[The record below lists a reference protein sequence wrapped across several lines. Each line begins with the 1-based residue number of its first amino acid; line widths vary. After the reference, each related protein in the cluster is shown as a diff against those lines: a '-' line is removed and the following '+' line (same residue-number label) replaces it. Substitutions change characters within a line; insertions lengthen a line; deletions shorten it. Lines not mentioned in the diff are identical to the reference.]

1 MSQIISTYPI
11 FEGSQV
17 LTSTQLNQLA
27 AYLDQQG
34 RLTRSKLIGMGIV
47 CGMQVQPYPQGLQIT
62 KGLGITSEGFLIQ
75 AGNFNATHYRPYSLP
90 EGVDYKPFKDVDHAV
105 SLFELLTEIPT
116 DSAGVKKLNNPA
128 NFLNDKY
135 VLIFIEVFDKDLK
148 SCLGNACDDR
158 GQDRLLTLRRLVVNG
173 SDLDKILKNKS
184 HNVKSPFPSVLD
196 LPEFSVQ
203 KPLFYPG
210 KPESNEFGAFVKHY
224 QKFIG
229 LTLTKDFFEV
239 LALSYKLFEPIL
251 SKSYSFTNPLES
263 GTIQDKIAEIM
274 ALAEADPNDI
284 QGIQYLWD
292 FAKELIK
299 AYSEFRNSAMELWYN
314 CVTDSSLFPLH
325 LMLGRA
331 RTSSETQAQFLKYR
345 HGFVQP
351 PIFNLQKL
359 LAETCI
365 QRHRR
370 MIMLLEKLETGI
382 FKKGESE
389 KFPIK
394 ITPSGEKLGKLGK
407 RAIPYYY
414 EIKSKSSV
422 SNWFSL
428 EENWVDPGNLQMH
441 STYRA
446 GVQSYDNQ
454 PDEEVTEAKS
464 ALETPL
470 FYDIESYPFLRIE
483 GHISKELKTAV
494 NHIKKLIL
502 QFNLPIHVEVLHL
515 GESEETEYLEDC
527 GWNDLQEEYAFQRRI
542 VAGFIQDLKDL
553 FDYATEYAKQEDGE
567 DDFTKDEFYIKASE
581 TLELLLIMAKAL
593 PECLKDLNW
602 QAFQNGYKQLLQLLI
617 DFVLIQQKLLQ
628 EIKVKDGNEKELE
641 FINGILA
648 RLSPFLYQILDLIFF
663 AKLQRIYV
671 SYQSRI
677 NVLIESNQF
686 ANYLKKHNG
695 LTHEAGVYKNGTF
708 FLIHD
713 PKQKRIIGDFS
724 LPYYC
729 CECTPCIEPCGENSI
744 VLPPFARPDY
754 AIAFTEKT
762 TRIDITLND
771 FMTNG
776 RQYEVIQVGESSLQK
791 GKVEKDSENNSFRY
805 TSAAGFTGIDS
816 FQYILRD
823 KESKQ
828 SDQGKVTIWV
838 RGEQGCYSIAV
849 LNCWGLEFV
858 RKTLDER
865 QIEYNKESQTEP
877 FDRLL
882 ESLKKTN
889 GFTLEE
895 LRSGVLEED
904 ESRLKLLECLGL
916 PNKDLS
922 WEQSEQAILDHQA
935 KNCGGIITPDCTS
948 MGVRGKIS
956 AADGSSIYQVR
967 VSIKGTEIDTYTSDN
982 GNYEIKFPS
991 PNQTLLFEQAGFE
1004 SQEVKICSQEV
1015 VNITM
1020 VPSPTPVRECYSI
1033 AIISS
1038 WDNEFI
1044 QIISRLRDISYS
1056 PTNLQDT
1063 FAKLLESLRSTAGFT
1078 STELRESFS
1087 NYPEFL
1093 KMILASV
1100 GTDISNVN
1108 PEEYASYIEEYQG
1121 YHCGASRREAVII
1134 DATRIPEEELKKY
1147 LDAKKVAYLPGADKT
1162 VLVETFKASTP
1173 ESSISR
1179 KDLEIFKKDTLL
1191 KISEEKS
1198 IEVNSSDTKAK
1209 LIDKL
1214 LGK

>member
-17 LTSTQLNQLA
+17 LTSAQLNQLT

-90 EGVDYKPFKDVDHAV
+90 EGVDYNPFKNEDYEA
-105 SLFELLTEIPT
+105 SLFELLTEVPT
-116 DSAGVKKLNNPA
+116 DSTAVKKLNNPA

-135 VLIFIEVFDKDLK
+135 VLIFIEIFDKDLK

-158 GQDRLLTLRRLVVNG
+158 GQDRLFTLRRLVVTG
-173 SDLDKILKNKS
+173 SDLDKILTKS
-184 HNVKSPFPSVLD
+184 SNVKSPFPSVLD

-210 KPESNEFGAFVKHY
+210 KPESNEYGAFVNYY
-224 QKFIG
+224 QKLIG
-229 LTLTKDFFEV
+229 LTLSKDFFEA
-239 LALSYKLFEPIL
+239 LSLSYKLFEPIL
-251 SKSYSFTNPLES
+251 SKSYSFENPLES
-263 GTIQDKIAEIM
+263 GAIQNKIADIM
-274 ALAEADPNDI
+274 AMVEASPDDI
-284 QGIQYLWD
+284 QGIQYLLD
-292 FAKELIK
+292 FAKELVK
-299 AYSEFRNSAMELWYN
+299 AYSEFRKSAMELWYN

-331 RTSSETQAQFLKYR
+331 ITSSETQAQFLKYR

-370 MIMLLEKLETGI
+370 MIMLIEKLETGI

-394 ITPSGEKLGKLGK
+394 ITPSGEKLGILGD

-414 EIKSKSSV
+414 EIKSKSAV
-422 SNWFSL
+422 SKWFSL
-428 EENWVDPGNLQMH
+428 EENWADPGNFQMH
-441 STYRA
+441 STYRV
-446 GVQSYDNQ
+446 GIQSYDNQ

-464 ALETPL
+464 PLETPL

-483 GHISKELKTAV
+483 GHLNKEIDAAV
-494 NHIKKLIL
+494 NQIKKLIL

-542 VAGFIQDLKDL
+542 VAGFIQDLKEL

-567 DDFTKDEFYIKASE
+567 DDFTKDEFYLIASE
-581 TLELLLIMAKAL
+581 TLELLLSMAKAL

-602 QAFQNGYKQLLQLLI
+602 LAFQNAYKQLLQLLI
-617 DFVLIQQKLLQ
+617 DFVLIEQKLLQ

-641 FINGILA
+641 FINGIMA
-648 RLSPFLYQILDLIFF
+648 RLSPFLYQILDLLFF
-663 AKLQRIYV
+663 AKLQRVYV

-677 NVLIESNQF
+677 KVLIQSNQF

-708 FLIHD
+708 FLLHD

-754 AIAFTEKT
+754 AIAFTERQI
-762 TRIDITLND
+762 RIDITGND
-771 FMTNG
+771 FLTNG
-776 RQYEVIQVGESSLQK
+776 REYEVILVGDSSAQN
-791 GKVEKDSENNSFRY
+791 GKVEKDPESNSFRY
-805 TSAAGFTGIDS
+805 TSASGFTGIDS

-823 KESKQ
+823 KVSRE

-838 RGEQGCYSIAV
+838 RGEQGCYSIDV
-849 LNCWGLEFV
+849 LNCWGIDRV
-858 RKTLDER
+858 RETLKIREIEASDEPDAR
-865 QIEYNKESQTEP
+865 AVE
-877 FDRLL
+877 LL
-882 ESLKKTN
+882 LGDLNKTN
-889 GFTLEE
+889 GFTLDEI
-895 LRSGVLEED
+895 RSNVLED
-904 ESRLKLLECLGL
+904 QESRIRLLSCLNITTDGL
-916 PNKDLS
+916 S
-922 WEQSEQAILDHQA
+922 YEQLEQAILNHQA
-935 KNCGGIITPDCTS
+935 KNCGGIINPDCTS
-948 MGVRGKIS
+948 MGVRGRVVTV
-956 AADGSSIYQVR
+956 DGSSMYEVR
-967 VSIKGTEIDTYTSDN
+967 VSIKDTEIETYTSDN
-982 GNYEIKFPS
+982 GTYEIQFPS
-991 PNQTLLFEQAGFE
+991 PNQTVLFEQKGFE
-1004 SQEVKICSQEV
+1004 NQEVKVCSQEV

-1020 VPSPTPVRECYSI
+1020 VPRAIPARECYSTE
-1033 AIISS
+1033 IISD
-1038 WDNEFI
+1038 WDGEFI
-1044 QIISRLRDISYS
+1044 QILARTRGVTYS
-1056 PTNLQDT
+1056 SSNSELTYAN
-1063 FAKLLESLRSTAGFT
+1063 LLESLRSTAGFT
-1078 STELRESFS
+1078 STELRESLA
-1087 NYPEFL
+1087 NNPGFL
-1093 KMILASV
+1093 RMILESV
-1100 GTDISNVN
+1100 GTDTSSLS
-1108 PEEYASYIEEYQG
+1108 PEEYANYIEEYQS
-1121 YHCGASRREAVII
+1121 YYCGASRREAIII
-1134 DATRIPEEELKKY
+1134 DATRLPEDELRKY
-1147 LDAKKVAYLPGADKT
+1147 LDAKNVVYLPGADKN
-1162 VLVETFKASTP
+1162 VLVETFKASTTD
-1173 ESSISR
+1173 SSISR
-1179 KDLEIFKKDTLL
+1179 KDLELFKKDTLL

-1198 IEVNSSDTKAK
+1198 IEVATSDTKAK

>member
-75 AGNFNATHYRPYSLP
+75 AGNFKATHYRPYSLP
-90 EGVDYKPFKDVDHAV
+90 EGVDYKPFKNEDYVA
-105 SLFELLTEIPT
+105 SLFELLTEVPT
-116 DSAGVKKLNNPA
+116 DNTDVKKLTNPA

-135 VLIFIEVFDKDLK
+135 VLIFIEIFDKDLK

-158 GQDRLLTLRRLVVNG
+158 GQDRLLTLRRLVVSG
-173 SDLDKILKNKS
+173 ADLDKILTES
-184 HNVKSPFPSVLD
+184 SNVKSPFPNILD

-210 KPESNEFGAFVKHY
+210 NPESNEFGAFVKHY
-224 QKFIG
+224 QKFIA
-229 LTLTKDFFEV
+229 LTLSKEFFEA
-239 LALSYKLFEPIL
+239 LNLSYKLFEPIL
-251 SKSYSFTNPLES
+251 NKSYSFANPLES
-263 GTIQDKIAEIM
+263 GNIQNKISEIM
-274 ALAEADPNDI
+274 ALAEENPSDI
-284 QGIQYLWD
+284 QGVQYLWD
-292 FAKELIK
+292 FAKELVK
-299 AYSEFRNSAMELWYN
+299 AYSEFRKSAMDLWYN

-331 RTSSETQAQFLKYR
+331 RTNSETQAQFLKYR

-351 PIFNLQKL
+351 PIYNLQKL

-370 MIMLLEKLETGI
+370 MVMLIEKLETGI
-382 FKKGESE
+382 FHKEESE

-394 ITPSGEKLGKLGK
+394 ITPSGEKLGKLAD

-414 EIKSKSSV
+414 EIKSKSAV

-428 EENWVDPGNLQMH
+428 EENWVDPGNFQMH

-446 GVQSYDNQ
+446 GIQSYDNQ
-454 PDEEVTEAKS
+454 SDEEVTEAKS
-464 ALETPL
+464 TLETPL
-470 FYDIESYPFLRIE
+470 FYDIEEYPFLRIE
-483 GHISKELKTAV
+483 GHLSKELDAAV
-494 NHIKKLIL
+494 NQIKKLIL

-553 FDYATEYAKQEDGE
+553 FDYVTEYAKQEGGE

-581 TLELLLIMAKAL
+581 TLEMLLSMAKAL

-602 QAFQNGYKQLLQLLI
+602 LAFQTAYKQLLQLLI
-617 DFVLIQQKLLQ
+617 DFVLIEQKLLQ

-648 RLSPFLYQILDLIFF
+648 RISPFLYQILDLLFF
-663 AKLQRIYV
+663 AKLQRVYV

-677 NVLIESNQF
+677 KVLIQSNQF

-708 FLIHD
+708 FLLHD

-729 CECTPCIEPCGENSI
+729 CECTPCIEPCDENSI

-771 FMTNG
+771 FLTNG
-776 RQYEVIQVGESSLQK
+776 REYEVIQVGESSEQN
-791 GKVEKDSENNSFRY
+791 GKVEKDPESNSFRY
-805 TSAAGFTGIDS
+805 TSASGFTGIDS

-823 KESKQ
+823 KVSRE

-838 RGEQGCYSIAV
+838 RGEQGCYPLDV
-849 LNCWGLEFV
+849 LKCWGLEFV
-858 RKTLDER
+858 RQTLDDR
-865 QIEYNKESQTEP
+865 HIKYDKESQTDP
-877 FDRLL
+877 FDQLL
-882 ESLKKTN
+882 KSLRKTN

-895 LRSGVLEED
+895 LRSGVLEEN

-916 PNKDLS
+916 PNTDLS

-948 MGVRGKIS
+948 MGVRGRVTTV
-956 AADGSSIYQVR
+956 DGSSMYQVR
-967 VSIKGTEIDTYTSDN
+967 VSIKDTEIDTYTSDN
-982 GNYEIKFPS
+982 GTYEIQFPS
-991 PNQTLLFEQAGFE
+991 PNQTLLFEQKGFE
-1004 SQEVKICSQEV
+1004 NQEIKVCSQEV

-1020 VPSPTPVRECYSI
+1020 APSAIPARECYST
-1033 AIISS
+1033 AIIST
-1038 WDNEFI
+1038 WDEGFI
-1044 QIISRLRDISYS
+1044 RMVAKDRRLSNS
-1056 PTNLQDT
+1056 SGNLPDVIND
-1063 FAKLLESLRSTAGFT
+1063 LLESIRSTAGFT
-1078 STELRESFS
+1078 STELRESLA
-1087 NYPEFL
+1087 NNPGFL
-1093 KMILASV
+1093 KMILESV
-1100 GTDISNVN
+1100 GADTSNVN
-1108 PEEYASYIEEYQG
+1108 PGEYANYIEEYQA
-1121 YHCGASRREAVII
+1121 YNCGARRRESITV
-1134 DATRIPEEELKKY
+1134 DAAKLPEEELRKY
-1147 LDAKKVAYLPGADKT
+1147 LDAKNVAYLPGADKNL
-1162 VLVETFKASTP
+1162 LVETFKASTTD
-1173 ESSISR
+1173 SSISR

-1198 IEVNSSDTKAK
+1198 IEVATSDTKAK